1 MNLGTDLITLGI
13 LLVVA
18 YVLGRAAKLIG
29 LPSIPIYMIVGLLAS
44 PYTHWFPIDFHSADI
59 ELIAVFGL
67 ILLLFSL
74 GLEFDQE
81 EFFNDAGKLLLS
93 GGSYV
98 VINMGIGFAFGMM
111 VGWGTREALV
121 IAGMTGTSSSA
132 IITKLLIELR
142 RLANKETPMILGVT
156 VVGDIFI
163 AVYLSIVSVVLS
175 GKTEIWPI
183 VLQLSIAFLFLVVMF
198 SLARWGGRVVSRLV
212 RTKDDEL
219 FTILFFGLA
228 VLFAGIGEIIGVTDA
243 IGAFL
248 IGVVLGAST
257 YRTRLERVAVP
268 LRDIFAAFFFLN
280 FGLALHIAEFG
291 SVILVVLAAVVM
303 TFVLNLISG
312 MLLARLHSMGISEGL
327 NAAAILVNRGEF
339 TLILAT
345 LSVGAGLNGL
355 LQPFAGLYVLTM
367 AILGPLFAANSERLG
382 ALLPGRRRK
391 RAGIRPDRDP
401 MYAEEF
407 RLVDAA
413 TAGALSDQ
421 DAQRAAAHLGDQ
433 PLPTS
438 RPEPR
443 KRMDHDRRADHD
455 ERAEQAERGEYVK
468 HVVDDGID
476 ELDGPTPLPASVRS
490 NTAPRPSARVNPE
503 ADDETQAH
511 VPVDAHVPADSHSS
525 ADPESDL
532 DSGVYSDQAADAD
545 ADAGTA
551 ADADADADAVTGAD
565 ADPMADYAKRLSRTR
580 AQRDKPAPDAGTGD
594 YQ

>member
-29 LPSIPIYMIVGLLAS
+29 LPSIPIYMIVGLFAS
-44 PYTHWFPIDFHSADI
+44 PYTHWFPLDFHSADI

-391 RAGIRPDRDP
+391 RAAIRPDRDP
-401 MYAEEF
+401 MHAEEF

-421 DAQRAAAHLGDQ
+421 DAQRAAAHLGEQ
-433 PLPTS
+433 PLPPV

-443 KRMDHDRRADHD
+443 KRTDHDRRADHD

-476 ELDGPTPLPASVRS
+476 ELDGPTPLPTQGRPNVAARS
-490 NTAPRPSARVNPE
+490 GANPN
-503 ADDETQAH
+503 ANAH
-511 VPVDAHVPADSHSS
+511 PD
-525 ADPESDL
+525 
-532 DSGVYSDQAADAD
+532 
-545 ADAGTA
+545 
-551 ADADADADAVTGAD
+551 ADADADADAGADAVTQALSPADVHSSVGVELDTDPGPGPDSGSGSGSESGQAAD
-565 ADPMADYAKRLSRTR
+565 ADPMAEYAKRLSRTR